1 MLDRASRDDLR
12 SHNFLLA
19 PPAMHQPPY
28 RLLGHSHRANLAGKQ
43 REERIMEL
51 WKGDQDYYAIS
62 IEEWERRYKEN

>member
-1 MLDRASRDDLR
+1 
-12 SHNFLLA
+12 
-19 PPAMHQPPY
+19 MHQPPY